1 MSVGRADAERSR
13 RVAPK
18 RKYAVTWARPKAFGD
33 LPDGRQEH
41 LGTVRENASPDSGAP
56 HSKTHVSYGACI

>member
-1 MSVGRADAERSR
+1 MSVGQADAERSQ
-13 RVAPK
+13 RVTPK
-18 RKYAVTWARPKAFGD
+18 RKYTVTWARLKVFGD
-33 LPDGRQEH
+33 LPDGQQEH